1 MRLRSLW
8 QWLGFTSGHT
18 YAMTVQRVPSGT
30 RGRSTPAF
38 LGRLLALVGRLAY
51 RLGASRS
58 KTLLLTTVGAR
69 SGRERTVAV
78 GYFPDGDDA
87 WLVVAS
93 MGGDR
98 QHPAWY
104 HNLITNP
111 NRASVQVAG
120 RQVPVRAT
128 SLHGQ
133 ERAEHWARIVATA
146 PNFGKYQ
153 QVTDRE
159 IPVLR
164 LEAAG

>member
-1 MRLRSLW
+1 
-8 QWLGFTSGHT
+8 
-18 YAMTVQRVPSGT
+18 
-30 RGRSTPAF
+30 
-38 LGRLLALVGRLAY
+38 VGRLSY
-51 RLGASRS
+51 RLGANRS

-69 SGRERTVAV
+69 SGRERTSAVA
-78 GYFPDGDDA
+78 YFPDGDAA

-98 QHPAWY
+98 KHPAWY
-104 HNLITNP
+104 HNLVANP
-111 NRASVQVAG
+111 GRASVQVAG
-120 RQVPVRAT
+120 RQVPVNAR

-133 ERAEHWARIVATA
+133 ERADRWARIVATA

-164 LEAAG
+164 LEAAR